1 MAGTMISAQRSG
13 ADLFVA
19 AHKHASRHRAEVESS
34 SRCGCFFCFRSF
46 ASSDIK
52 VWIDAN
58 QTALCPRCGV
68 DSVLGS
74 ASQHRLDDAFLR
86 GMHTHFFSSA
96 KRTGAAK
103 S

>member
-1 MAGTMISAQRSG
+1 MAGEMITSPRIAPG
-13 ADLFVA
+13 LYVA
-19 AHKHASRHRAEVESS
+19 AHKHASRHRAEIESS
-34 SRCGCFFCFRSF
+34 TRCGCFFCFRSF

-52 VWIDAN
+52 AWIDAN

-74 ASQHRLDDAFLR
+74 ASQQRLDDTFLR

-96 KRTGAAK
+96 KR
-103 S
+103 

>member
-1 MAGTMISAQRSG
+1 MAGEMISAPQIAPG
-13 ADLFVA
+13 LYVA
-19 AHKHASRHRAEVESS
+19 AHKHASRHRAEIESS
-34 SRCGCFFCFRSF
+34 SRCGCFFCFRKF

-52 VWIDAN
+52 AWIDAN

-86 GMHTHFFSSA
+86 GMHTHFFSTS
-96 KRTGAAK
+96 KR
-103 S
+103 